1 MLPPTVLGEVIAGER
16 FFRGD
21 DNRPSPV
28 RVEKVDPHRHGVDSP
43 PELVSEDPA
52 A

>member
-1 MLPPTVLGEVIAGER
+1 MLPPTVLGEVVAEER

-21 DNRPSPV
+21 DNRPSPL
-28 RVEKVDPHRHGVDSP
+28 RVEKVDPQRHGVDSP
-43 PELVSEDPA
+43 QQLVSEDPA